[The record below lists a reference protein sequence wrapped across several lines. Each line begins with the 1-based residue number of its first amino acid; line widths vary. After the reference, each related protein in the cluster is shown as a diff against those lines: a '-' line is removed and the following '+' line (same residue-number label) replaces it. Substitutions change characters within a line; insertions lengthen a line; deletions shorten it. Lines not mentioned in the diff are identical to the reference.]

1 MTQTIDPRAAQ
12 VHPEL
17 ERYRDQFPIFERK
30 TYLNSCSLGP
40 LSRRSRT
47 AVGEFLDLWE
57 DLGASAW
64 YQIWWGAMTS
74 LRASFASIIG
84 ADVGEVALTPN
95 ATDAFSAIASALDY
109 ARRPRVVVADLDF
122 PTLTYQWL
130 ARVPDGVEVV
140 FARSDDGVGVDLDHF
155 ASLIDDSTALV
166 ATSRVYYKSGYL
178 QDVQAIATM
187 AHDHGALMLV
197 DDYHGTGQ
205 VPIDVHE
212 EGVDMLVTG
221 GLKWLLGGPGIA
233 YLYVRDDVA
242 RTLAPRSTGWFA
254 HAHQLTFE
262 VENFVPAADAT
273 RFQGGTPSVAAVYA
287 GQGGLDLVGE
297 IGPETLRARTLALAA
312 DVLAR
317 ADDRGLRVLSPRDDA
332 RRTGIVALQMDD
344 PAKTV
349 ANLARENI
357 IVDARPGLIRV
368 SPYFY
373 NTIEDNARFFDALAG
388 AIGPSRHF

>member
-1 MTQTIDPRAAQ
+1 MTQMIDPRTAQ
-12 VHPEL
+12 VHSEL
-17 ERYRDQFPIFERK
+17 EAYRDQFPIFERK

-40 LSRRSRT
+40 LSKRSRG
-47 AVGEFLDLWE
+47 AVGEFLNLWE

-64 YQIWWGAMTS
+64 YELWWGAMTD
-74 LRASFASIIG
+74 LRTRFASIIG
-84 ADVGEVALTPN
+84 AELGEVALTPN

-109 ARRPRVVVADLDF
+109 TRRPRVVVADLDF

-140 FARSDDGVGVDLDHF
+140 FARSDDGVGVDLEHF

-178 QDVQAIATM
+178 QDVQALAKM
-187 AHDHGALMLV
+187 AHAHGALLLV

-205 VPIDVHE
+205 VPIDVHAA
-212 EGVDMLVTG
+212 GVDMLVSG

-254 HAHQLTFE
+254 HAHQFTFE

-287 GQGGLDLVGE
+287 GRGGLDIIAE
-297 IGPETLRARTLALAA
+297 IGLETLRERTLALAA

-317 ADDRGLRVLSPRDDA
+317 ADDAGLRVLSPRDDA
-332 RRTGIVALQMDD
+332 HRTGIVALQMND
-344 PAKTV
+344 PARTV
-349 ANLARENI
+349 AHLARHNI

-373 NTIEDNARFFDALAG
+373 NTSEDNARFFAALAEVAG
-388 AIGPSRHF
+388 

>member
-1 MTQTIDPRAAQ
+1 MTRTIDPRSAQ
-12 VHPEL
+12 VHPAL
-17 ERYRDQFPIFERK
+17 ETYRDQFPIFERK
-30 TYLNSCSLGP
+30 NYLNSCSLGP
-40 LSRRSRT
+40 LSKRSRS
-47 AVGEFLDLWE
+47 AVGAFLDLWE

-64 YQIWWGAMTS
+64 YEVWWGTMTA
-74 LRASFASIIG
+74 LRTTFASIIG

-109 ARRPRVVVADLDF
+109 TRRPRVVVADLDF

-140 FARSDDGVGVDLDHF
+140 FARSDDGVGIDLDHF

-178 QDVQAIATM
+178 QDVGALAKM
-187 AHDHGALMLV
+187 AHAHGALLLV

-212 EGVDMLVTG
+212 TGIDMLVTG

-233 YLYVRDDVA
+233 YLYVRDDVV

-254 HAHQLTFE
+254 HAHQFTFE

-287 GQGGLDLVGE
+287 GLAGLEIVAE
-297 IGPETLRARTLALAA
+297 IGTEVLRARTLALAA

-317 ADDRGLRVLSPRDDA
+317 ADDAGLRVLSPRDDA
-332 RRTGIVALQMDD
+332 HRTGIVALQMDD

-349 ANLARENI
+349 AQLAMQNI

-373 NTIEDNARFFDALAG
+373 NTSEDNARFFAALRS
-388 AIGPSRHF
+388 AIG